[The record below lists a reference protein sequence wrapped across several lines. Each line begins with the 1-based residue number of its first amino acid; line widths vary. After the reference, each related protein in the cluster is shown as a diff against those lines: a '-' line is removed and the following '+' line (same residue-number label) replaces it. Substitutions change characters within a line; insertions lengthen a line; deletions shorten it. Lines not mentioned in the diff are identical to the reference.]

1 MTREEVYGAISGE
14 LAYQQQKFGENPH
27 EIDAFATYIR
37 QYSRELDEVATKPN
51 AATVKLDTM
60 RKIAAIA
67 VRCMEQHGAPVR
79 HVNCPCWATGTYS
92 WVEGCKYHPY
102 DL

>member
-1 MTREEVYGAISGE
+1 MAERNDVYRAVDGE
-14 LAYQQQKFGENPH
+14 LSYQRSLFGENPH

-51 AATVKLDTM
+51 AAEVKLSTM

-67 VRCMEQHGAPVR
+67 VRCMEQHGAPERV
-79 HVNCPCWATGTYS
+79 
-92 WVEGCKYHPY
+92 
-102 DL
+102 